1 MPTGRFASLHVTVQP
16 VGWQGGRRG
25 EVDEEGIGGRR
36 SDGRGR
42 TEDQEE
48 VKDEEEAMEDEM
60 LAMDRSLAGN
70 TERGGQ
76 LGKECRGVSSDEQT
90 LSVSTCTFLRREN
103 VGHVQHADRDR
114 YFDGAISRNLR
125 GNKKYGGN
133 IVTFS
138 EHNCARSILPI
149 YW

>member
-60 LAMDRSLAGN
+60 LAMDRSRGTPRGEGNSGRSAGESRLTSKRSLSLLALFFVAKMSGMSN
-70 TERGGQ
+70 TLIAIDILMVRS
-76 LGKECRGVSSDEQT
+76 VAT
-90 LSVSTCTFLRREN
+90 LEEIKNMEGT
-103 VGHVQHADRDR
+103 
-114 YFDGAISRNLR
+114 
-125 GNKKYGGN
+125 
-133 IVTFS
+133 
-138 EHNCARSILPI
+138 
-149 YW
+149 